1 MMLRKRSLSLTLGC
15 DLNHFTSARVF
26 LASPLSSEVLV
37 LLLLFDL
44 ATLQQLVDPLSK
56 CILGKAVEHIYDDYQ
71 FVTKKELEEL
81 NLDNLIGTN
90 LLRAYMHG
98 YFIDVRLYNKAKAAA
113 EPFAFEKYRKEKIR
127 QQIEAQRPSRL
138 QLNSDLPKVNQE
150 LALKI
155 ISEQDS
161 SKKPKNAPNLLEDS
175 RFKTMFENPDFA
187 IDKNAAE
194 FKMLAPVL
202 KRLDKSKLKEVKRR
216 IEVDRVKQLHA
227 EEDQQPESSDDDD
240 LFHDGNTSE
249 KSDESDEPSSDDEDV
264 REFAREMKKTY
275 KQVKRDREDRD
286 REEEELEREKEENG
300 TSSTKMIELDHLR
313 ELKMGGL
320 RKKSSKVSLK
330 DRVEKELASE
340 QFVADKGS
348 YGNRSMTFDTKPL
361 TKDMK
366 KREYEMKKHREERKQ
381 LLRPVS
387 SLPLKKLRIK

>member
-1 MMLRKRSLSLTLGC
+1 M
-15 DLNHFTSARVF
+15 
-26 LASPLSSEVLV
+26 
-37 LLLLFDL
+37 
-44 ATLQQLVDPLSK
+44 
-56 CILGKAVEHIYDDYQ
+56 
-71 FVTKKELEEL
+71 
-81 NLDNLIGTN
+81 
-90 LLRAYMHG
+90 
-98 YFIDVRLYNKAKAAA
+98 
-113 EPFAFEKYRKEKIR
+113 
-127 QQIEAQRPSRL
+127 
-138 QLNSDLPKVNQE
+138 
-150 LALKI
+150 
-155 ISEQDS
+155 
-161 SKKPKNAPNLLEDS
+161 EDS

-240 LFHDGNTSE
+240 LFHDGNTSQ

-300 TSSTKMIELDHLR
+300 TSSTKMVELDHMR